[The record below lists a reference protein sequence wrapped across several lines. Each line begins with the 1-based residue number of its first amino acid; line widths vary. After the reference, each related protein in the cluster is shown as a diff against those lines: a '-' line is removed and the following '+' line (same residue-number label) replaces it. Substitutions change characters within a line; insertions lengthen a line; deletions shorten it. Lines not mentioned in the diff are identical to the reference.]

1 MPSDSDIITRD
12 DLPLIKPEE
21 DKEDYLY
28 DYSKTIDENY
38 LEELK
43 SCVPLKTMRMLTPA
57 KIEIMLKHVRNG
69 MSLSTAGSS
78 VGIVPT
84 TLGRYLFEGKKDY
97 EALTDEDFE
106 KHDNHD
112 DALTEKAKFFL
123 MVAQAKSEC
132 VITLQNILMDKANEN
147 GKEWIPQWLLQ
158 ILEPETYS
166 LKYRTEKMK
175 LDAKSNEASTT
186 VGKIEFVFI
195 DGAESRNDEDREYIE
210 KRMDDLER
218 KWGKPKTAVKITDAT
233 YTVIDDEEEDSED
246 ES

>member
-1 MPSDSDIITRD
+1 MRLTCMPSDSDIITRD

-57 KIEIMLKHVRNG
+57 KIDIMLKHVRNG

-106 KHDNHD
+106 
-112 DALTEKAKFFL
+112 
-123 MVAQAKSEC
+123 
-132 VITLQNILMDKANEN
+132 
-147 GKEWIPQWLLQ
+147 
-158 ILEPETYS
+158 
-166 LKYRTEKMK
+166 
-175 LDAKSNEASTT
+175 
-186 VGKIEFVFI
+186 
-195 DGAESRNDEDREYIE
+195 
-210 KRMDDLER
+210 
-218 KWGKPKTAVKITDAT
+218 
-233 YTVIDDEEEDSED
+233 
-246 ES
+246 